1 LVDPDEPFKKWSEFL
16 QNTPIIHST
25 NKLSVYIHFNFEGS
39 PSNKLQ
45 VQLETL
51 ICDFFDL
58 SQSHIHE
65 EQEKRLFLEI
75 QLRCD
80 KFDRGEEKHRDC
92 ERAYRTMLEKILA
105 SQEKVYH

>member
-25 NKLSVYIHFNFEGS
+25 NNLSVYIHFDFEGS
-39 PSNKLQ
+39 PSKLQ
-45 VQLETL
+45 VQMETL
-51 ICDFFDL
+51 IGDFFDL
-58 SQSHIHE
+58 SHSHILE
-65 EQEKRLFLEI
+65 EQEKILFLQI

>member
-16 QNTPIIHST
+16 QNTPIVRSTNNLFVRIHS
-25 NKLSVYIHFNFEGS
+25 NFEGS
-39 PSNKLQ
+39 PSKLQ

-51 ICDFFDL
+51 IGDFFDL

-65 EQEKRLFLEI
+65 EQEKRFFLQI
-75 QLRCD
+75 NLDCD

-92 ERAYRTMLEKILA
+92 ERAYRTRLEKILA